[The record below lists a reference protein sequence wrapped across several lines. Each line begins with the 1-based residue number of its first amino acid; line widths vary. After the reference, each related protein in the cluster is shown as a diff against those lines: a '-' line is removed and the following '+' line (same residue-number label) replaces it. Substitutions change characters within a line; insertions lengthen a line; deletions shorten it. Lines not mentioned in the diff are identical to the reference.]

1 MAYTSPT
8 GNGLRVN
15 ARLTVIPA
23 KTYGADM
30 TAISSATLSNDASVG
45 TSDVIR
51 ENCTATDAGID
62 SAVSSDVS
70 ESQVARLSG
79 DTRSRR
85 R

>member
-1 MAYTSPT
+1 M
-8 GNGLRVN
+8 
-15 ARLTVIPA
+15 IPA

-30 TAISSATLSNDASVG
+30 TAISRARPSNDARVG
-45 TSDVIR
+45 PSDVTK
-51 ENCTATDAGID
+51 ENCTAADAGID